1 MLSHSLGDGGFIDHH
16 RTHRQSASCITI
28 WRILL
33 HPWYCTLS
41 HATPS
46 HIVRFCE
53 AGTPPWLWHTTYSD
67 PEAVLSLVFVLD
79 THSLKSSGFI
89 GKKMHC
95 EGFSA
100 GLYFYFY
107 LFYFTLLCTHDL
119 SFTHACTPQTSATDS
134 FISICRQNPRSNH
147 IRPLEVH
154 LQTFSHV
161 IVELSC
167 YTFCLSSCVSSAEN
181 VKS

>member
-1 MLSHSLGDGGFIDHH
+1 MTGAVLFITLIHCNKTMLSHSLGDVGFIDHH
-16 RTHRQSASCITI
+16 RTHQQSASCITI

-79 THSLKSSGFI
+79 THSLKSSGFM
-89 GKKMHC
+89 GKKC
-95 EGFSA
+95 IARAFRQVSISI
-100 GLYFYFY
+100 
-107 LFYFTLLCTHDL
+107 LFILFHFTLHTRPLLHACMHATDL
-119 SFTHACTPQTSATDS
+119 SN
-134 FISICRQNPRSNH
+134 RQLH
-147 IRPLEVH
+147 
-154 LQTFSHV
+154 
-161 IVELSC
+161 
-167 YTFCLSSCVSSAEN
+167 
-181 VKS
+181 